1 MVPMSEASGSRQ
13 TVAVCAIVLFL
24 TGFGGSILFVALPG
38 IASEFHADVG
48 NLANLGSVL
57 SLGSA
62 IAVPLAVLADRR
74 RRGPI
79 AAVGIAG
86 FSAAAAAAALASNL
100 GVLGAARVV
109 AVCFE
114 TLVASVATAA
124 ALEAV
129 SGRMR
134 ARTASVLALA
144 GGAGG
149 GLSVIA
155 YPLVAPHWRQLY
167 ALAAVGILAAPLAL
181 RISDRARANPS
192 RGSARILLGSPWRG
206 RVALLGL
213 SGALGALLYEPANF
227 FAVFFGSHTLGLSP
241 LMLSAVLVVS
251 GLAAATG
258 YVAGGYI
265 SDRFGRRLPSVAILL
280 VGAVVT
286 AITFTR
292 SASVYLAG
300 NIAWSGLL
308 SATAPMI
315 AAWTVELV
323 PSRARVTAFTVTG
336 VIGSVGGVAGLQ
348 LVRGLSP
355 GLGLSGTLW
364 LTAGAAMAGTMALL
378 WLPETRGS
386 ALPD

>member
-1 MVPMSEASGSRQ
+1 MSEASNSRQ
-13 TVAVCAIVLFL
+13 TVAVCALVLFL
-24 TGFGGSILFVALPG
+24 TGFGGSVLFVALPG
-38 IASEFHADVG
+38 IASEFHADVDT
-48 NLANLGSVL
+48 LANLGSIL

-86 FSAAAAAAALASNL
+86 FSVSAIAAALAPSLGAL
-100 GVLGAARVV
+100 GVARVV

-129 SGRMR
+129 SGERR
-134 ARTASVLALA
+134 GRTASLLALA

-149 GLSVIA
+149 GLTVIG
-155 YPLVAPHWRQLY
+155 YPVVAPHWRQLY
-167 ALAAVGILAAPLAL
+167 ALAGLGILAAPLAL
-181 RISDRARANPS
+181 LIADSALVTQS
-192 RGSARILLGSPWRG
+192 RRSARVLLRSPWRG
-206 RVALLGL
+206 RIALLGL

-227 FAVFFGSHTLGLSP
+227 FAVFFGSHALGLSP
-241 LMLSAVLVVS
+241 FTLSAVLVVS
-251 GLAAATG
+251 GVAAAAG

-280 VGAVVT
+280 LGAVVT
-286 AITFTR
+286 ATTFSR

-300 NIAWSGLL
+300 NILWAGLL
-308 SATAPMI
+308 SASAPMMG
-315 AAWTVELV
+315 AWTVELV

-336 VIGSVGGVAGLQ
+336 VIGSLGGLAGLQ

-355 GLGLSGTLW
+355 GFGLSGTLW
-364 LTAGAAMAGTMALL
+364 LTAGAAIVGTLALL